1 MIVSQQKPF
10 PEILKTLE
18 GEQRIFLA
26 GCKGCA
32 EACHTGGEA
41 QVLEM
46 KQKLTEAGKTVTGYA
61 VVDFLCDKALAKFRL
76 KAHEDE
82 VAAAD
87 SLLVMTCGLGI
98 QATAAVVDRI
108 THPATDTINTG
119 GARGEWRGDERC
131 LECGECLLEYT
142 GGICPLTACT
152 KSLINGPCGGA
163 KNGKC
168 EFEPEVRDCGWHLI
182 YERLKK
188 FNHLDKMG
196 AVIPPKDWS
205 KMRPPKN
212 LRTTILW
219 ALERTE
225 QEPVK
230 TEKEAVKK

>member
-1 MIVSQQKPF
+1 MIISEHKPL
-10 PEILKTLE
+10 PEILQTLA
-18 GEQRIFLA
+18 GEQSIFLV

-46 KQKLTEAGKTVTGYA
+46 KQKLEAEGKKIAGST
-61 VVDFLCDKALAKFRL
+61 VVDFLCDKALVKFRL

-82 VAAAD
+82 IISAD
-87 SLLVMTCGLGI
+87 SLLVMTCGIGV
-98 QATAAVVDRI
+98 QATAAVLDKV
-108 THPATDTINTG
+108 THPACNTINVG
-119 GARGEWRGDERC
+119 GSRGEWRGDERC

-168 EFEPEVRDCGWHLI
+168 EFEPETRDCGWQLI

-188 FNHLDKMG
+188 LNRLDKMRIILSG
-196 AVIPPKDWS
+196 RDRS
-205 KMRPPKN
+205 KMRPPPQ
-212 LRTTILW
+212 LRSTIMW

-225 QEPVK
+225 
-230 TEKEAVKK
+230 KEAAAK

>member
-1 MIVSQQKPF
+1 MIISKQKPF
-10 PEILKTLE
+10 PEILESLE
-18 GEQRIFLA
+18 GEQRIFLV

-46 KQKLTEAGKTVTGYA
+46 KQKLEEEGKSVVGHSM
-61 VVDFLCDKALAKFRL
+61 VDFLCDKALVKLRL
-76 KAHEDE
+76 KTHEEEIID
-82 VAAAD
+82 AD
-87 SLLVMTCGLGI
+87 SLLVMTCGIGV

-108 THPATDTINTG
+108 THPACNTINVG
-119 GARGEWRGDERC
+119 GSRGEWRGEERC

-168 EFEPEVRDCGWHLI
+168 EFEPETRDCGWHLI

-188 FNHLDKMG
+188 LNHLDRMRTVLG
-196 AVIPPKDWS
+196 AKDWS
-205 KMRPPKN
+205 KMRPPRD
-212 LRTTILW
+212 LRTTIMW
-219 ALERTE
+219 ALER
-225 QEPVK
+225 K
-230 TEKEAVKK
+230 EKEVAKK